1 MVEEIKKIVPNKF
14 KLNII
19 HGDIVLVRESTK
31 PLKKLKYFHK
41 NIGKISEKNK
51 MYLKKLTGQAIN
63 FKEANLLT

>member
-19 HGDIVLVRESTK
+19 HGDIVLVWESTK
-31 PLKKLKYFHK
+31 LLKKLKYFHK
-41 NIGKISEKNK
+41 GKISEKSK
-51 MYLKKLTGQAIN
+51 MYFKKLTGQAIN